1 MYSEE
6 FYPVFCNGGMYIL
19 SMRMISE
26 IVCASK
32 FTERGEFYLEDV
44 YVTGLYYCLVPL
56 FLFLLSC

>member
-1 MYSEE
+1 MYSEK

-44 YVTGLYYCLVPL
+44 YITGW
-56 FLFLLSC
+56 